1 MEILILTIFLMW
13 YLLVILEHNIGM
25 NKAKWALFFWTLAW
39 IIIFI
44 YASFTWD
51 IHHSNEMINEILLE
65 IVKLSLFL
73 VAAMTIISYL
83 SERKVLEQMA
93 HKIIPKKI
101 EKTKLLFII
110 WIFTFF
116 FSALADNLTASL
128 VAITILL
135 SIKNL
140 TKEEIIIFIVFIIF
154 VANAWWVALITWDV
168 TTLMIFLAWKVN
180 IVNLLFLF
188 IPSFIAFISLFLL
201 LKNKLKWEVKV
212 KHNEY
217 KLKSIDKIIF
227 SIFILTIIFII
238 IGHVLFHI
246 PPSIMFMFGLSL
258 IFILSWFYKKK
269 DNEDNKILAHIHKV
283 EFDAIFFFI
292 WILLMVWSLDYFW
305 LLTKIWELYNIVPS
319 YIATYLIWILS
330 SIVDNIPITAAM
342 LKANLPIQD
351 AWWLNMTYAVWS
363 GWSLLLIGSAA
374 WVIAMSK
381 YPEITFNKYL
391 KFLPQI
397 FIAYTIWFVL
407 TYFTT
412 WIII

>member
-1 MEILILTIFLMW
+1 
-13 YLLVILEHNIGM
+13 
-25 NKAKWALFFWTLAW
+25 
-39 IIIFI
+39 
-44 YASFTWD
+44 
-51 IHHSNEMINEILLE
+51 
-65 IVKLSLFL
+65 
-73 VAAMTIISYL
+73 
-83 SERKVLEQMA
+83 
-93 HKIIPKKI
+93 
-101 EKTKLLFII
+101 
-110 WIFTFF
+110 
-116 FSALADNLTASL
+116 
-128 VAITILL
+128 
-135 SIKNL
+135 
-140 TKEEIIIFIVFIIF
+140 
-154 VANAWWVALITWDV
+154 
-168 TTLMIFLAWKVN
+168 MIFLAWKVN

-188 IPSFIAFISLFLL
+188 IPSFIAFISLFFL
-201 LKNKLKWEVKV
+201 LKWKLTWEVKV

-217 KLKSIDKIIF
+217 KLKTIDKIIF

-238 IGHVLFHI
+238 IWHVLFHI
-246 PPSIMFMFGLSL
+246 PPSIMFMFWLSL
-258 IFILSWFYKKK
+258 IFIFSWFYKKK

-305 LLTKIWELYNIVPS
+305 LLTKIWELYNILPN

-351 AWWLNMTYAVWS
+351 AGWLNMTYAVWS

-397 FIAYTIWFVL
+397 FIAYTIWFIL
-407 TYFTT
+407 TYYITN
-412 WIII
+412 III